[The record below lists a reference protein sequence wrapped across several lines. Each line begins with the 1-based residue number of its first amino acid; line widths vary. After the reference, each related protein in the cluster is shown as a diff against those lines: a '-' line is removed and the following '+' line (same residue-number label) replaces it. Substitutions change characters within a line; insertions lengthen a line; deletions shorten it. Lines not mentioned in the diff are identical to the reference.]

1 MRNIQRMDNASD
13 THAPPAVSNT
23 RIGAVRRPR
32 RKARS
37 CLKCRQ
43 TFMGSGPGERI
54 CLICKETDDWR
65 NAVASTKGFIEW

>member
-13 THAPPAVSNT
+13 THPPQPVSNT
-23 RIGAVRRPR
+23 RISAIRRPR

-37 CLKCRQ
+37 CLSCRQ

-54 CLICKETDDWR
+54 CLICKESDNWR
-65 NAVASTKGFIEW
+65 NAVAATKGFIEW

>member
-13 THAPPAVSNT
+13 AQPALPVSNT
-23 RIGAVRRPR
+23 KIKAMRRPR

-37 CLKCRQ
+37 CLYCRQ

-54 CLICKETDDWR
+54 CLNCKETDEWR
-65 NAVASTKGFIEW
+65 NAVAASKGFIEW